1 MSDELRRALYSSGAS
16 IDMEF
21 SPPDL
26 IGTSEILTMEH
37 RLFYIN
43 FYLSS
48 VFYGTLLSV
57 VSFRNFFDN
66 HLTCA
71 S

>member
-48 VFYGTLLSV
+48 VFYGTFVECGFISK
-57 VSFRNFFDN
+57 FF
-66 HLTCA
+66 
-71 S
+71 